1 MSAKLTKIAYQV
13 SRMFDLTSLYL
24 FFIFHKIIF
33 QIKIRLL
40 IARRRDFPFFLL
52 IQIWKI
58 SISLIC
64 KRKSD
69 HSF

>member
-40 IARRRDFPFFLL
+40 IAHRRDFPFFLL
-52 IQIWKI
+52 IQIWK
-58 SISLIC
+58 
-64 KRKSD
+64 
-69 HSF
+69 